1 MNTVIDAKNQA
12 AEPQTQQQEAVR
24 ERNRPVFQPRIDLW
38 ESPIDWRLAAELPGV
53 RAEDLE
59 IVTKDGTLTIEGRVQ
74 ERNVPDAKIRHGEY
88 SLGDFR
94 RSFHLGESLAPE
106 GAEAT
111 LKDGVLTL
119 RLPKHESV
127 LPRKIQIRQG

>member
-1 MNTVIDAKNQA
+1 M
-12 AEPQTQQQEAVR
+12 
-24 ERNRPVFQPRIDLW
+24 FQPRVDLW
-38 ESPIDWRLAAELPGV
+38 ESPTEWHLVAELPGV

-59 IVTKDGTLTIEGRVQ
+59 IVTKDGTLTIEGRSQ
-74 ERNVPDAKIRHGEY
+74 DRNVPQAGLRRAEY
-88 SLGDFR
+88 TLGDFR
-94 RSFHLGESLAPE
+94 RSFHLGESLATE